1 MQISNSRSEEIIKNS
16 EYFMKAQK
24 LNRRQACQVLYL
36 LRFILKHVSETKL
49 GKADKLSRRSDWK
62 LGVEKDNKNQIL
74 IKEQWICNLVEVVI
88 KGLEVEILEKMK
100 IARER
105 DEEVV
110 RVIEEMKKA
119 KLKVLRDNEWQME
132 GDLVQKEG
140 KCQDR

>member
-1 MQISNSRSEEIIKNS
+1 
-16 EYFMKAQK
+16 
-24 LNRRQACQVLYL
+24 
-36 LRFILKHVSETKL
+36 L

-88 KGLEVEILEKMK
+88 KELEVEILEKMK

-110 RVIEEMKKA
+110 RVIEKMKKA
-119 KLKVLRDNEWQME
+119 KLKVLRDNKWQME
-132 GDLVQKEG
+132 GDLVLKEG
-140 KCQDR
+140 KYQDC

>member
-1 MQISNSRSEEIIKNS
+1 
-16 EYFMKAQK
+16 
-24 LNRRQACQVLYL
+24 
-36 LRFILKHVSETKL
+36 L

-110 RVIEEMKKA
+110 RVIEKMKKA
-119 KLKVLRDNEWQME
+119 KLKVLRDNKWQME
-132 GDLVQKEG
+132 GDLVLKEG
-140 KCQDR
+140 KYQDC

>member
-1 MQISNSRSEEIIKNS
+1 M
-16 EYFMKAQK
+16 
-24 LNRRQACQVLYL
+24 
-36 LRFILKHVSETKL
+36 

-132 GDLVQKEG
+132 GDLVLKEG